1 MGPILRVHNETREDF
16 GVGVQQFSHSAGG
29 QLLFPCTLGT
39 IGWVTGRSFVI

>member
-1 MGPILRVHNETREDF
+1 MKRERTLEW
-16 GVGVQQFSHSAGG
+16 GVQQFSHSAGG